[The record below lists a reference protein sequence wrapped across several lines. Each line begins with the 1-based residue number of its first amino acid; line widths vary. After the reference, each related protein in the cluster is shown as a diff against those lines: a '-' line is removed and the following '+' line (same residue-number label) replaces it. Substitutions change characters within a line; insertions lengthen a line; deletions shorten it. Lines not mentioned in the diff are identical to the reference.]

1 MKIAALI
8 ARILIGLV
16 FLAFGLDKFF
26 HFIPAQ
32 MPPGVAGQF
41 AGILFS
47 TRYLLIIGAIEA
59 VTGLLFLLNR
69 YVPLALTLVGPVIVN
84 ILIFG
89 FLMSAAGIPPGIV
102 VTVLWFIVFYYHR
115 AAFAGIF
122 QQNA

>member
-8 ARILIGLV
+8 ARILLGLV
-16 FLAFGLDKFF
+16 FLIFGLNKFYP
-26 HFIPAQ
+26 FIHAD

-41 AGILFS
+41 AGILY
-47 TRYLLIIGAIEA
+47 TTHYLQIIGAIET

-89 FLMSAAGIPPGIV
+89 SLMQPSGLPPGIV
-102 VTVLWFIVFYYHR
+102 VTILWFILFYYHR

-122 QQNA
+122 TQNA

>member
-1 MKIAALI
+1 MKITVLI
-8 ARILIGLV
+8 ARILLGLV
-16 FLAFGLDKFF
+16 FLVFGLDKFI

-41 AGILFS
+41 AGILFT
-47 TRYLLIIGAIEA
+47 TRYLLIIGAIET

-69 YVPLALTLVGPVIVN
+69 YVPLALTLVGPIIVN

-89 FLMSAAGIPPGIV
+89 ALMQPGGLPPGII
-102 VTVLWFIVFYYHR
+102 VTILWFILFYYHR

-122 QQNA
+122 TQNA

>member
-1 MKIAALI
+1 MKITALI
-8 ARILIGLV
+8 ARILLGFV
-16 FLAFGLDKFF
+16 FFVFGLDKFF

-41 AGILFS
+41 FGILF
-47 TRYLLIIGAIEA
+47 TTHYLQIIGAIET

-89 FLMSAAGIPPGIV
+89 SLMQPSGLPPGIV
-102 VTVLWFIVFYYHR
+102 VTILWFILFYYHR

-122 QQNA
+122 TQNT

>member
-1 MKIAALI
+1 MKIAVLI
-8 ARILIGLV
+8 ARILLGLV
-16 FLAFGLDKFF
+16 FLVFGLDKFI

-41 AGILFS
+41 AGILFT
-47 TRYLLIIGAIEA
+47 TRYLLIIGAIET

-89 FLMSAAGIPPGIV
+89 ALMQPGGLPPGII
-102 VTVLWFIVFYYHR
+102 VTILWFILFYYHR

-122 QQNA
+122 TQNA

>member
-1 MKIAALI
+1 MKILTLI

-16 FLAFGLDKFF
+16 FLIFGLDKFF
-26 HFIPAQ
+26 HFTHAA

-41 AGILFS
+41 AEILFS
-47 TRYLLIIGAIEA
+47 THYLSIIGAIET

-89 FLMSAAGIPPGIV
+89 SLMQPSGLPPGIV
-102 VTVLWFIVFYYHR
+102 VTILWFILFYYHR
-115 AAFAGIF
+115 KAFAGIF
-122 QQNA
+122 TQNA

>member
-8 ARILIGLV
+8 ARILLGFV
-16 FLAFGLDKFF
+16 FFVFGLDKFF

-41 AGILFS
+41 AGILF
-47 TRYLLIIGAIEA
+47 TTHYLLIIGAIET

-89 FLMSAAGIPPGIV
+89 SLMQPSGLAPGIV
-102 VTVLWFIVFYYHR
+102 VTILWFILFYYHR

-122 QQNA
+122 TQNA

>member
-1 MKIAALI
+1 MKITVLI
-8 ARILIGLV
+8 ARSLLGLV
-16 FLAFGLDKFF
+16 FLVFGLDKFI

-41 AGILFS
+41 AGILFT
-47 TRYLLIIGAIEA
+47 TRYLLIIGAIET

-89 FLMSAAGIPPGIV
+89 ALMQPGGLPPGIV
-102 VTVLWFIVFYYHR
+102 VTILWFILFYYHR

-122 QQNA
+122 TQNA

>member
-1 MKIAALI
+1 MKIVTLI
-8 ARILIGLV
+8 ARILLGFV
-16 FLAFGLDKFF
+16 FFVFGLDKFF

-41 AGILFS
+41 AGILF
-47 TRYLLIIGAIEA
+47 TTHYLLIIGAIET

-89 FLMSAAGIPPGIV
+89 SLMQPSGLPPGIV
-102 VTVLWFIVFYYHR
+102 VTILWFILFYYHR

-122 QQNA
+122 TQNA